1 VCSIARFHLAI
12 YLQGFLR
19 FLNSI
24 AWRHRPHVSFHRDPR
39 VTILA
44 AIAGLFIAYDR
55 QVLQYHRYWWDS
67 VFDFVISWF
76 VHYIAVILVVG
87 IAYAITRSGASF
99 LRSRS
104 ETFRDLTL
112 EEVMVYGFI
121 VVIVAAAA
129 AFFIAHV
136 VPFEME

>member
-1 VCSIARFHLAI
+1 
-12 YLQGFLR
+12 
-19 FLNSI
+19 
-24 AWRHRPHVSFHRDPR
+24 VSFHRDPR

-67 VFDFVISWF
+67 LFDFVISWF

-87 IAYAITRSGASF
+87 IAYAINRSAPSF
-99 LRSRS
+99 SRSRS
-104 ETFRDLTL
+104 ERLRDLSL
-112 EEVMVYGFI
+112 EEAMIYGFI

-129 AFFIAHV
+129 AFFIAHA
-136 VPFEME
+136 VPFEVE